1 MTAGSIDS
9 RAFGAAAQAR
19 SSAPRGEQVA
29 LDIDGRQVIVWR
41 AVDLERFVDAEAL
54 LSGDAPPE
62 PPYWMHLWPGAVAA
76 ARRVAEFIDARRAT
90 SVIELGCGLGL
101 PALVAAQ
108 RGARVVASDW
118 LVAPL
123 EFVRRSAAAN
133 GCRVDLLRMD
143 WSAPSLRPRF
153 DLCVGADVGY
163 DAGAEAGLVGAMLA
177 ALAPGGRIVLADSVN
192 TARSTLAA
200 RLQAAGLRV
209 AVREVREWEEGRPV
223 WVRLI
228 EAERGA

>member
-1 MTAGSIDS
+1 MCGEAVGLEIAG
-9 RAFGAAAQAR
+9 RR
-19 SSAPRGEQVA
+19 VT
-29 LDIDGRQVIVWR
+29 VWR
-41 AVDLERFVDAEAL
+41 AVQLERFVDADAL
-54 LSGDAPPE
+54 LRGDAPAE
-62 PPYWMHLWPGAVAA
+62 PPYWMHLWPGALAA
-76 ARRVAEFIDARRAT
+76 ARRVSELVESRRG
-90 SVIELGCGLGL
+90 VRVVELGCGLGL

-118 LVAPL
+118 LAAPL

-133 GCRVDLLRMD
+133 GSRVDVLRMD
-143 WSAPSLRPRF
+143 WSTPCLRPRF

-192 TARSTLAA
+192 TARATLAA

-228 EAERGA
+228 EAERAA